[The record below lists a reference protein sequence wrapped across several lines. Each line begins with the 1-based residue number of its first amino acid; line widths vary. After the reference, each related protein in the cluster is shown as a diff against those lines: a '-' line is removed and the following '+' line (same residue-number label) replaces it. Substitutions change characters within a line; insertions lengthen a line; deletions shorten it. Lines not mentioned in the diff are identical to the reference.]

1 MIRLYA
7 RRKWNNNF
15 KISRKEKWAPTTL
28 YLAKLTFKKRGA
40 QIVVNM
46 QQIRGYYPHESFLK
60 NLLKMSFRQL
70 KQLTRHQLMY
80 KQNS

>member
-28 YLAKLTFKKRGA
+28 YLAKLTFKKREA

-46 QQIRGYYPHESFLK
+46 QQIKG
-60 NLLKMSFRQL
+60 LLSP
-70 KQLTRHQLMY
+70 
-80 KQNS
+80 